1 MAITLVFGSFSHERS
16 RSFPLTSALLPTDTN
31 CDTPSPERAAASRN
45 AMPKATAY
53 FTEPG
58 AEEQHRTCARASSG
72 PTTPARQISANIA
85 KLVGTPCLL

>member
-1 MAITLVFGSFSHERS
+1 
-16 RSFPLTSALLPTDTN
+16 
-31 CDTPSPERAAASRN
+31 
-45 AMPKATAY
+45 MPKATAY